1 MNEQET
7 KEFNELKDMVGKLA
21 TSITEDRTARATS
34 QTESARM
41 FYATQQPESQSE
53 GQTRVNVPK
62 YTFADMVKKHAKQL
76 SVGKPFSIAY
86 ILKMNHIGCEK
97 HTNKELSMAYWKE
110 HKQQCPACKEQWKVL
125 AYAGK
130 ITRTSKY
137 KKTGVWTTYIG
148 RANEVDTFEIL
159 KKNGVHIPILTK
171 DEQKERSTL
180 IAEKLKERESNKIE
194 RNLGTT
200 T

>member
-7 KEFNELKDMVGKLA
+7 KEFNQLKDMVGSLA
-21 TSITEDRTARATS
+21 KSIETDRTARAES
-34 QTESARM
+34 QTESSKM
-41 FYATQQPESQSE
+41 FYAQQQPESQSE

-76 SVGKPFSIAY
+76 SVGKPFSIAF
-86 ILKMNHIGCEK
+86 ILKMNHIGCDK

-110 HKQQCPACKEQWKVL
+110 HKQQCPSCKEQWKIL

-148 RANEVDTFEIL
+148 RANEVDTFAIL
-159 KKNGVHIPILTK
+159 KKNGVYIPTLTK
-171 DEQKERSTL
+171 EETKERSSL
-180 IAEKLKERESNKIE
+180 IAEKLKERESNKIT

>member
-1 MNEQET
+1 MVTDEQ
-7 KEFNELKDMVGKLA
+7 FNELKDMVGSLA
-21 TSITEDRTARATS
+21 KTMVDDRTARATK
-34 QTESARM
+34 QTESAQL
-41 FYATQQPESQSE
+41 FYAQQQPESQAE

-62 YTFADMVKKHAKQL
+62 YTFADMVKRHAKQL
-76 SVGKPFSIAY
+76 SVGKPFSIAF

-110 HKQQCPACKEQWKVL
+110 HKQQCPSCKEQWKIL

-148 RANEVDTFEIL
+148 RANEDETFEIL
-159 KKNGVHIPILTK
+159 KKNGVYIPTLS
-171 DEQKERSTL
+171 KEESKVRHQL
-180 IAEKLKERESNKIE
+180 IAEKLKERESNRITK
-194 RNLGTT
+194 NLGTT
-200 T
+200 TA

>member
-7 KEFNELKDMVGKLA
+7 KEFNELKDMVGTLA
-21 TSITEDRTARATS
+21 KSIATDRTARATK
-34 QTESARM
+34 QTESAQL
-41 FYATQQPESQSE
+41 FYAQPQPESQAE

-62 YTFADMVKKHAKQL
+62 YTFADMVKRHAKQL

-97 HTNKELSMAYWKE
+97 HTSKELSMAYWKE
-110 HKQQCPACKEQWKVL
+110 HKQQCPSCKEQWKVL

-148 RANEVDTFEIL
+148 RANEQETFEIL
-159 KKNGVHIPILTK
+159 RKQGVHVPKLSK
-171 DEQKERSTL
+171 EELNERSTL